1 METVTL
7 KKYPRTPHL
16 EGSRLQPGDEDLS
29 QVPFSYIKG
38 KHLVVEEKIDGANT
52 AISFSEDGELLLQS
66 RGHYLTGGYRER
78 HYNLM
83 KQWAVI
89 HQEAFFEVLGTRYIL
104 YGEWMYAKHT
114 VYYDKLPHYFLEF
127 DIFDRQEQ
135 IFLSTERRH
144 EMLKNVPVI
153 SVPVLREGTFQ
164 TREELISLLGKS
176 RFISAQKTQTLRETS
191 EKLGLDAERQIRET
205 DASDTMEGLY
215 IKIEENGQV
224 IDRLKFV
231 RASFTQTV
239 DVSQTHWLDRPI
251 VPNGLAIP
259 MEDLYLPRYPGKGE

>member
-1 METVTL
+1 MGELTL
-7 KKYPRTPHL
+7 RKYPRTPHL

-29 QVPFSYIKG
+29 QVPFSYIRG
-38 KHLVVEEKIDGANT
+38 KHLVVEEKIDGANS

-83 KQWAVI
+83 KQWANI
-89 HQEAFFEVLGTRYIL
+89 HQDAFFEVLGTRYIM

-114 VYYDKLPHYFLEF
+114 VYYDRLPHYFLEF
-127 DIFDRQEQ
+127 DIFDREEQ
-135 IFLSTERRH
+135 IFLSTARRH
-144 EMLKNVPVI
+144 EMLKNLPVV
-153 SVPVLREGTFQ
+153 SVPVLEEGAFQ
-164 TREELISLLGKS
+164 NKEDLIGLLGKS
-176 RFISAQKTQTLRETS
+176 NYISENKTEILRATS
-191 EKLGLDAERQIRET
+191 EKLGLDAARQVRET

-224 IDRLKFV
+224 IDRLKYV

-239 DVSQTHWLDRPI
+239 EVSQTHWLDRPI
-251 VPNGLAIP
+251 VPNGLAISVEAIYAP
-259 MEDLYLPRYPGKGE
+259 QLPNKE

>member
-1 METVTL
+1 MDAFDL

-29 QVPFSYIKG
+29 QIPFACIRG
-38 KHLVVEEKIDGANT
+38 KYLVVEEKIDGANT
-52 AISFSEDGELLLQS
+52 AVSFSEEGELLLQS

-83 KQWAVI
+83 KQWATI
-89 HQEAFFEVLGTRYIL
+89 HQDAFFEVLGTRYIM

-114 VYYDKLPHYFLEF
+114 VYYDRLPHYFLEF

-144 EMLKNVPVI
+144 ELLKDLPVV
-153 SVPVLREGTFQ
+153 SVPVLKTGIFQSRED
-164 TREELISLLGKS
+164 LISLLGKS
-176 RFISAQKTQTLRETS
+176 NYISENKTETLRQTA
-191 EKLGLDAERQIRET
+191 EKLGLDVERQLRET

-224 IDRLKFV
+224 VDRLKYV
-231 RASFTQTV
+231 RASFIQTV
-239 DVSQTHWLDRPI
+239 DQSQTHWLDRPI
-251 VPNGLAIP
+251 VPNGLSVGV
-259 MEDLYLPRYPGKGE
+259 EELYAPKLRKE